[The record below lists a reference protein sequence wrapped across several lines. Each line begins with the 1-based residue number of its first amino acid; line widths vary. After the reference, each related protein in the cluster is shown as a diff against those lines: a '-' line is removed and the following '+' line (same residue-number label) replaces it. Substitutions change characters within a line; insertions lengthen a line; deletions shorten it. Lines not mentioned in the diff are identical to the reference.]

1 MEGLYQCSA
10 EHREG
15 ANAMKQTQTVTRQT
29 IDAEAWEVDRNPATN
44 AIQRSKNTFVPAQ
57 VAPTQ
62 WTPPTLARPD
72 QAITLDIAPR
82 AIAQDSV
89 SGSHLDQAKSFLA
102 YAAPLCAGFGLVVL
116 LLAAIATPLI
126 AGGLGWALLKS
137 LAVYFGAFLL
147 AYIYLLERHLRHT
160 PAGVALK
167 ESDNVFRFLTAEQNH
182 RHEVE
187 NTLLDR
193 YLEDTRR

>member
-1 MEGLYQCSA
+1 
-10 EHREG
+10 
-15 ANAMKQTQTVTRQT
+15 MKTQTVTRLPDT
-29 IDAEAWEVDRNPATN
+29 DAWEAPERAPVTN
-44 AIQRSKNTFVPAQ
+44 ALARQRNTYVPAAS
-57 VAPTQ
+57 APAQ
-62 WTPPTLARPD
+62 WQPPTLARPD
-72 QAITLDIAPR
+72 QVVQLDVAPR

-89 SGSHLDQAKSFLA
+89 SGSHVDQARSFLA

-147 AYIYLLERHLRHT
+147 AYAFLLAQHLKHT
-160 PAGVALK
+160 PAGVALR
-167 ESDNVFRFLTAEQNH
+167 ESDNAFDFLKREQAH
-182 RHEVE
+182 RHRVE
-187 NTLLDR
+187 DTLLNK

>member
-1 MEGLYQCSA
+1 
-10 EHREG
+10 
-15 ANAMKQTQTVTRQT
+15 MKPQTTVTRLQPAAA
-29 IDAEAWEVDRNPATN
+29 DAWEAPEERQPVTN
-44 AIQRSKNTFVPAQ
+44 AIQRSRNSYVPAA
-57 VAPTQ
+57 VTPTQ

-72 QAITLDIAPR
+72 QVVQLDIAPR

-89 SGSHLDQAKSFLA
+89 SGSHVDQARSFLA

-137 LAVYFGAFLL
+137 LAVYFGAFLV
-147 AYIYLLERHLRHT
+147 AYMFLLDRHLKHT

-167 ESDNVFRFLTAEQNH
+167 ESDNVFRFLTAEQQH
-182 RHEVE
+182 RHRVE
-187 NTLLDR
+187 DTLLDR

>member
-1 MEGLYQCSA
+1 MTTS
-10 EHREG
+10 
-15 ANAMKQTQTVTRQT
+15 KTTVTRLQPVAG
-29 IDAEAWEVDRNPATN
+29 DAWEAPEERQPVTN
-44 AIQRSKNTFVPAQ
+44 AIQRSKNTFVPAA
-57 VAPTQ
+57 VTTAQ
-62 WTPPTLARPD
+62 WQPPTLARPD
-72 QAITLDIAPR
+72 QAITLDVAPR

-89 SGSHLDQAKSFLA
+89 SGSHVDQARSFLA

-147 AYIYLLERHLRHT
+147 AYAFLLAQHLKHT
-160 PAGVALK
+160 PAGVALR
-167 ESDNVFRFLTAEQNH
+167 ESDNAFKFLATEQAH
-182 RHEVE
+182 RHRIED
-187 NTLLDR
+187 TLLDK